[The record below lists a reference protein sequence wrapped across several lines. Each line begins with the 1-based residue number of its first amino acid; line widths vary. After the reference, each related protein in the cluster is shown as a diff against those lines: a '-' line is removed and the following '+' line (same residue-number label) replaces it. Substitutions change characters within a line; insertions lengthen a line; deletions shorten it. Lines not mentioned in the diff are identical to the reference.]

1 MPTNISSV
9 NANVNTGGVALD
21 AHSLDSLR
29 YAAHVDPNKA
39 LLGASK
45 QFEAV
50 FMQMVLKSMRATVPQ
65 GGLLGG
71 NSTQMYSQMFDSQLS
86 QTLANRGVG
95 IGDMLATALGRLQ
108 AAQSSGT
115 ASADAEA
122 NDSGSTTATG
132 LANPLGALNG
142 TANALN
148 ARVGS
153 KLSGQGARPSVA
165 PGASLSPSLGQ
176 NVPLASSAAR
186 FLPLL
191 QSAYGGGMV
200 PRATWPSA
208 NNVKS
213 AVRSAP
219 TAAEAV
225 SPDQGTQPAS
235 GSLDPAAGSATGGTA
250 GSAPQAFV
258 NQMMPYARAAAAS
271 TGIPAQYI
279 VGQAALESGWGR
291 RQIIGAD
298 GTQSYNL
305 FGVKAGPDWNGPT
318 VNVATTEYVSGVPQK
333 SVQTFRAY
341 SSYAQSFNDYAQLIA
356 NSPRYSTVVASAM
369 RGNGAAGFAE
379 SLQRSGYATDPHYAA
394 KLTQVIG
401 QTLRMVNTPNRSA
414 NT

>member
-1 MPTNISSV
+1 MPINIASV

-95 IGDMLATALGRLQ
+95 LGDMLATALGRLQ

-142 TANALN
+142 TASALN

-153 KLSGQGARPSVA
+153 KLSGQGGRPSVA
-165 PGASLSPSLGQ
+165 PGVSLSPSLGQ
-176 NVPLASSAAR
+176 NLPLASSAAR

-213 AVRSAP
+213 AFRSAP

-235 GSLDPAAGSATGGTA
+235 GSLDPAAGGATGGTA

-318 VNVATTEYVSGVPQK
+318 VNVATTEYVSGEPQK